1 MVVVAAL
8 LLDLFLKCTNG
19 VMPAAKLSAA
29 LLACNKRS
37 AICVSDSPEQ
47 WCHNAGGLIRIVAS
61 WFRCIAVDGA
71 RQKLCMSKALVPC
84 PSSNQNQRN
93 SHEV

>member
-8 LLDLFLKCTNG
+8 LLELFYVCTNG

-37 AICVSDSPEQ
+37 AICVSDSPQQ
-47 WCHNAGGLIRIVAS
+47 WCHNAGGLLRIVAS
-61 WFRCIAVDGA
+61 WYRLIAVEQA
-71 RQKLCMSKALVPC
+71 KQKLCISKALVPC
-84 PSSNQNQRN
+84 PIAQTKINNT
-93 SHEV
+93 